1 MLLCCWWCL
10 RPEAVELDSRR
21 VDSRRVDHRVLNC
34 EATASTAITAVSL
47 DQWEP
52 ETTNTALQPSQRSA
66 DCCSW
71 GALSSFWLSRK
82 LGSLFGGFHKF
93 GL

>member
-10 RPEAVELDSRR
+10 RPEAVELDNRR
-21 VDSRRVDHRVLNC
+21 VDRVLNC

-52 ETTNTALQPSQRSA
+52 DTSNNTLPPSQRSA
-66 DCCSW
+66 GRC
-71 GALSSFWLSRK
+71 FWT
-82 LGSLFGGFHKF
+82 
-93 GL
+93 